1 MMTIDNFYQ
10 DKLEINKSKFLS
22 FAYPISS
29 EKNCKEYL
37 LDLKNKFSDATHIC
51 YGYILSCPK
60 IEKCS
65 DDGEPSGTAGKPILE
80 LLKKKKLEN
89 VLIAVVRYFGGI
101 KLGAGPLTRAYSN
114 CAKEALKNSKIK
126 ELKLFTKICFHISFE
141 QAFNIYLLSS
151 SGLFLLQ
158 KRVGND
164 FEIVCEK
171 QNKDEVLRELAKFDV
186 SKIEIKEVWL

>member
-1 MMTIDNFYQ
+1 MTTIENG
-10 DKLEINKSKFLS
+10 EITITEIKKSKFISVALNVQS
-22 FAYPISS
+22 YDEVLQKIEEIKKLYPNANHYCFS
-29 EKNCKEYL
+29 CVV
-37 LDLKNKFSDATHIC
+37 DKNKF
-51 YGYILSCPK
+51 Y
-60 IEKCS
+60 S
-65 DDGEPSGTAGKPILE
+65 DDGEPSGTAGKPIL
-80 LLKKKKLEN
+80 N
-89 VLIAVVRYFGGI
+89 VIEKSNITNCLIVVVRYFGGI

-114 CAKEALKNSKIK
+114 CAKEALKNAKIK

>member
-1 MMTIDNFYQ
+1 MTTIENG
-10 DKLEINKSKFLS
+10 EITITEIKKSKF
-22 FAYPISS
+22 ISVALNVQS
-29 EKNCKEYL
+29 YDEVLQKIEEIKKLYSNANHYCFSCVV
-37 LDLKNKFSDATHIC
+37 DKNKF
-51 YGYILSCPK
+51 Y
-60 IEKCS
+60 S
-65 DDGEPSGTAGKPILE
+65 DDGEPSGTAGKPIL
-80 LLKKKKLEN
+80 N
-89 VLIAVVRYFGGI
+89 VIEKSNITNCLIVVVRYFGGI

-114 CAKEALKNSKIK
+114 CAKEALKNAKIK